1 MEKLK
6 LTSSARARSRA
17 ATFVGDVIKL
27 AVMLAFVFPFYRFRP
42 LTLPIL
48 IVFCFASRK
57 IIQGFAY
64 HGMK

>member
-1 MEKLK
+1 MAGNCL
-6 LTSSARARSRA
+6 
-17 ATFVGDVIKL
+17 
-27 AVMLAFVFPFYRFRP
+27 

-64 HGMK
+64 RGMK